1 MFGKKRDDEIAAE
14 QAKEAAEVSPRNYQR
29 SDSAGAQPAS
39 RPAVNPEIAR
49 RGPDLSVFGPGRT
62 AQPAAAA
69 QARPTSTAAMEP
81 EHKKLIVGR
90 DISLNGEIR
99 TCDTLV
105 VEGRVEAVL
114 QDCKNIEIMAP
125 GERQPRSR
133 HLVQVRQHL
142 DPRARRLACEQLA
155 LGSTHHQRRVA
166 ARDDV
171 ELAAAGAFGRAH
183 PRMVAGDFR
192 LAPFAQ
198 EMQVHAVEDQPGLR
212 RVRAQDRQELA
223 RHVMPAGEDA
233 REPGSMLP

>member
-29 SDSAGAQPAS
+29 SDASGAQPAS

-49 RGPDLSVFGPGRT
+49 RGPDLSVFGPGRA
-62 AQPAAAA
+62 AQPAAAT
-69 QARPTSTAAMEP
+69 QARPTSTASMEP

-125 GERQPRSR
+125 GEFKGAAEVDVADISGQFNGDLTARQ
-133 HLVQVRQHL
+133 
-142 DPRARRLACEQLA
+142 RLI
-155 LGSTHHQRRVA
+155 
-166 ARDDV
+166 
-171 ELAAAGAFGRAH
+171 
-183 PRMVAGDFR
+183 
-192 LAPFAQ
+192 
-198 EMQVHAVEDQPGLR
+198 
-212 RVRAQDRQELA
+212 VRAGGKVLGKIRYGQLEIERGGVLSGEVEVLA
-223 RHVMPAGEDA
+223 EAQIMQAPTAAVG
-233 REPGSMLP
+233 

>member
-14 QAKEAAEVSPRNYQR
+14 QAKETVEATPRNYQR
-29 SDSAGAQPAS
+29 SDASGAQPAS

-69 QARPTSTAAMEP
+69 PVKSTSSMEP

-125 GERQPRSR
+125 GEFKGAAEVDVADISGRFDGDLTARQ
-133 HLVQVRQHL
+133 
-142 DPRARRLACEQLA
+142 RLI
-155 LGSTHHQRRVA
+155 
-166 ARDDV
+166 
-171 ELAAAGAFGRAH
+171 
-183 PRMVAGDFR
+183 
-192 LAPFAQ
+192 
-198 EMQVHAVEDQPGLR
+198 
-212 RVRAQDRQELA
+212 VRAGGKVLGKIRYGQLEIERGGVLS
-223 RHVMPAGEDA
+223 GEV
-233 REPGSMLP
+233 EVLPEAQIMQAPTAAVG